1 MTDKTQ
7 SMGEEIANS
16 VSHGI
21 ALLAAIVAMPML
33 ITVTSHLG
41 FAAIVGTSIFAV
53 TMVVLYLTSTL
64 YHALPASRA
73 KGLVLKLDH
82 GAIYFFIAGSYTP
95 FALNAA
101 AEPWSWT
108 LFVIVWLMAIIGA
121 TLKAF
126 DLLANPWLSTG
137 LYVVMGWLVLIAAV
151 PLAERMPVQV
161 KAWLVSGGLAYSA
174 GVLFYIFDSRLRYA
188 HAVWHCFVVLGTAC
202 HFIAVLNYVA

>member
-1 MTDKTQ
+1 MADKTQ
-7 SMGEEIANS
+7 TIGEEIANS

-21 ALLAAIVAMPML
+21 ALLAAIVAMPIL
-33 ITVTSHLG
+33 IAVTSHQG
-41 FAAIVGTSIFAV
+41 IATIIGTSVFAV

-64 YHALPASRA
+64 YHALPVSRA

-95 FALNAA
+95 FALNATSDQS
-101 AEPWSWT
+101 SWT
-108 LFVIVWLMAIIGA
+108 LFVLVWLLAIIGA

-126 DLLANPWLSTG
+126 DLLTPTWLSTG

-151 PLAERMPVQV
+151 PLAERMPAQV
-161 KAWLVSGGLAYSA
+161 EAWLLAGGLAYSA